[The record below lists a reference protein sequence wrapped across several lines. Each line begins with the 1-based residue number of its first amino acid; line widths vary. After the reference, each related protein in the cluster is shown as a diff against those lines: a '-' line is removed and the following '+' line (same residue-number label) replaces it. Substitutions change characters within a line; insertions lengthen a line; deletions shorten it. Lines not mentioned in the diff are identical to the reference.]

1 MATQYSF
8 SIPQDAIAS
17 NVPPAPTT
25 IRADRGLSRQVSF
38 AILKANFGDGYSQ
51 RARNGINSKK
61 EALSISFNNRE
72 YKEGNLIAKFLDTK
86 QGLNFDLTLTD
97 TAVGEMTDN
106 TEVLRVTCDGYNLVY
121 INDTTVSIQ
130 ATFNRVYE
138 PPA

>member
-8 SIPQDAIAS
+8 SIPQNAIA
-17 NVPPAPTT
+17 NDVPPAATT

-51 RARNGINSKK
+51 RARDGINSKR

-86 QGLNFDLTLTD
+86 QGLNFNLTLTD
-97 TAVGEMTDN
+97 TAVGEEDN

>member
-17 NVPPAPTT
+17 SVPPTATT

-38 AILKANFGDGYSQ
+38 ALLKANFGDGYSQ
-51 RARNGINSKK
+51 RARNGINSKR

-86 QGLNFDLTLTD
+86 QGLNFNLTLTD
-97 TAVGEMTDN
+97 TAVGEADN